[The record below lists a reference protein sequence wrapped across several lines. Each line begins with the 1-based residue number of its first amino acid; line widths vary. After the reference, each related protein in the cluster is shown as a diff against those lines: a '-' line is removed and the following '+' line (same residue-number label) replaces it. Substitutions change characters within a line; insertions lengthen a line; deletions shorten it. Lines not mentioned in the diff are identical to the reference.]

1 MAGRREF
8 QPAHYGFNPRY
19 AGRAPYTN
27 NRQGAGQGSIAG
39 RREFQPAHYGF
50 NPGYAGRAPYTG
62 HGGGRYGA
70 RTVVALS
77 AAVVEV
83 QALTSRGQHR

>member
-8 QPAHYGFNPRY
+8 QPAHY
-19 AGRAPYTN
+19 
-27 NRQGAGQGSIAG
+27 
-39 RREFQPAHYGF
+39 EF

-83 QALTSRGQHR
+83 QALIQGTTSLNRDNMQ